1 MATITL
7 TFSAPLNVSCQVGD
21 TAYCVNTTTT
31 AGFTVNNT
39 SVTEIGTI
47 TRIQNPTTTS
57 PIVTVD
63 TQLPGTYDG
72 ASKFVLFSKDNK
84 ANLSSILGYFA
95 DVKFLNDSTD
105 EAEIFSIGT
114 EIFESS
120 GKALR

>member
-31 AGFTVNNT
+31 AGFTVNST

-57 PIVTVD
+57 PTVTVD
-63 TQLPGTYDG
+63 TQLPGTYHG

-84 ANLSSILGYFA
+84 ANLSSILGYYA
-95 DVKFLNDSTD
+95 DVMFMNDSRKK
-105 EAEIFSIGT
+105 AELFNVGS
-114 EIFESS
+114 EITESS
-120 GKALR
+120 K